1 MHKTYWLFSPFL
13 LFFMVALA
21 CNIPGAG
28 DTDQSVTAVIESA
41 VAQAS
46 TLQASTL
53 VAQTS
58 ILPIPGTPRAETPTP
73 QANTPLPSET
83 ATPSD
88 PLVLRTTLC
97 WVGPGTQYE
106 VVSAL
111 KEGERVSLLG
121 KGSIPDWW
129 IVKNPIYR
137 DPCWA
142 QAGDLQLDPG
152 INLEALQVYYPP
164 PTPTYTPTET
174 FTPSPTP

>member
-1 MHKTYWLFSPFL
+1 MHKKYWLFSPFL

-21 CNIPGAG
+21 CNVPGAG
-28 DTDQSVTAVIESA
+28 GTDQSVTAVIESA

-46 TLQASTL
+46 TL
-53 VAQTS
+53 VVQTS
-58 ILPIPGTPRAETPTP
+58 VLPNPQPPRAATPTP
-73 QANTPLPSET
+73 QANTPLPSAT
-83 ATPSD
+83 ATPGD
-88 PLVLRTTLC
+88 PLVLRATLC

-111 KEGERVSLLG
+111 KEGERVPLLG

-142 QAGDLQLDPG
+142 QASDLQVDPG
-152 INLEALQVYYPP
+152 VNLEALQVYYPP